1 MTRVAVC
8 APHFVR
14 YPMLGDLCEALRER
28 YDEVVFSDQVPRLD
42 GDDLIAFLKGCDK
55 AVTCLEVLDDSVF
68 SAVPEIR
75 VVSKVGVG
83 LDMIDLDA
91 MARHGVELGWQGGI
105 NKRSVAELTL
115 QFFLAILR
123 HVPAANREVL
133 DGIWRRQTGRQ
144 LTGKTVGIIGCGHI
158 GKDLTRLMKPFEC
171 RVLAHDIRDYPDFY
185 KAHNVEPMGLE
196 ELLSE
201 SDIVTLHVPL
211 DASTRGMLTAE
222 LLALMK
228 PTAYLVNAARG
239 GLLDEDALTAMLKDG
254 RLAGAALDVFAIEP
268 PPNTELLRLPNF
280 LATPHIGGSAEEA
293 LRAIGVFAVEGLE
306 AARVPDRTW
315 PDGG

>member
-14 YPMLGDLCEALRER
+14 YPILGDLCDTLRER

-42 GDDLIAFLKGCDK
+42 GDALIGFLDGCDK
-55 AVTCLEVLDDSVF
+55 AVTCLEVLDDTVF
-68 SAVPEIR
+68 GALPGMR

-91 MARHGVELGWQGGI
+91 MARHGVQLGWQGGI
-105 NKRSVAELTL
+105 NKRAVSELTL
-115 QFFLAILR
+115 QFMLAILR

-158 GKDLTRLMKPFEC
+158 GMDLTRLLAPFGC

-185 KAHNVEPMGLE
+185 AAHGVEPVGLE
-196 ELLSE
+196 DLLGR

-211 DASTRGMLTAE
+211 DASTRNMLTAE
-222 LLALMK
+222 RLALMK
-228 PTAYLVNAARG
+228 PTACLINAARG
-239 GLLDEDALTAMLKDG
+239 GLLDEDALAAMLKDG
-254 RLAGAALDVFAIEP
+254 RLSAAALDVFAVEP
-268 PPNTELLRLPNF
+268 PTNTGLLTLPNF
-280 LATPHIGGSAEEA
+280 LATPHMGGSAEEA
-293 LRAIGVFAVEGLE
+293 LRAIGEAAVEGLE
-306 AARVPDRTW
+306 TARLPDAEW
-315 PDGG
+315 PTGG